1 MRRAAFFIPAPQIV
15 FTAFEF
21 LQRYTPCLDGVS

>member
-15 FTAFEF
+15 FTAFELLILWRIDYF
-21 LQRYTPCLDGVS
+21 